1 MATSKRFTKVNET
14 GKQAEASAQSVII
27 RQPEQAS
34 VILEVTGTASAI
46 QNCFSQKAVDQILR
60 KHMGLPNPRE
70 LKNARKCIEWA
81 TTRNVNGEVCF
92 PPTAFKK
99 GMLTAAMS
107 MDDKNLKKT
116 RLRTSLYIVGQSIP
130 ITFDEM
136 EPRMDVTRTSGMNR
150 QPDIRFRPEFKN
162 WKARME
168 IQFDPSTI
176 KVQTV
181 VDLLGRAGRVGVG
194 EWRPEKDGSFG
205 TYEVTRN
212 ITDPKEIAEVRKQ
225 CAPALVALRIPEWA
239 LDADIDPE
247 LLRKIAHGEPEDGE
261 EAAAVGK

>member
-1 MATSKRFTKVNET
+1 MSTSKRFSRANEQ
-14 GKQAEASAQSVII
+14 GKHAAASAQSVVI

-34 VILEVTGTASAI
+34 LVLEIEGTASAI

-70 LKNARKCIEWA
+70 VKKPRECIEWA
-81 TTRNVNGEVCF
+81 TTRNVTGSVCF

-107 MDDKNLKKT
+107 LDDKSLKKT
-116 RLRTSLYIVGQSIP
+116 RLRTSLYVAGQSIP
-130 ITFDEM
+130 ITYDEM

-162 WKARME
+162 WKARLE
-168 IQFDPSTI
+168 ILFDPSTT

-194 EWRPEKDGSFG
+194 EWRPEKDGTFG
-205 TYEVTRN
+205 TYNVVRH

-225 CAPALVALRIPEWA
+225 CAPALVALRIPDWA

-261 EAAAVGK
+261 EAVVGK